1 MGPTGGNLPHGQDA
15 GFLGKTYDPFVLNAD
30 PSAKD
35 FKVPDLLPPAEI
47 GEVRLQRRKEL
58 RALVDGA
65 VKNFEASESAKLMD
79 ANFNDA
85 YRLMSSTAAREA
97 FALEKEPASVRE
109 RYGMNR
115 FGQCCLLAR
124 RLVERGVR
132 FVTVNT
138 FITVFNEITWD
149 IHGSA
154 PFSPIQ
160 AYRDLLGPMF
170 DNAYA
175 SLLEDLT
182 SRGLLDSTMVV
193 AMGEFG
199 RTPKINPAGGRDH
212 WPQCWTMSMA
222 GGGVKGGQVIGS
234 SDEIGAYPKDR
245 PVPAASVAA
254 TILHGLG
261 IEIDKELPGPRGRP
275 MPIIDRGIEPVKELF

>member
-1 MGPTGGNLPHGQDA
+1 LNSSFDQAYTLISSSKARAAFDLSQEPDA
-15 GFLGKTYDPFVLNAD
+15 L
-30 PSAKD
+30 KD
-35 FKVPDLLPPAEI
+35 
-47 GEVRLQRRKEL
+47 
-58 RALVDGA
+58 
-65 VKNFEASESAKLMD
+65 
-79 ANFNDA
+79 
-85 YRLMSSTAAREA
+85 
-97 FALEKEPASVRE
+97 
-109 RYGMNR
+109 RYGRNR
-115 FGQCCLLAR
+115 FGMSCLLAR
-124 RLVERGVR
+124 RLIEADVR
-132 FVTVNT
+132 FVTVNM
-138 FITVFNEITWD
+138 FETVFNEITWD

-175 SLLEDLT
+175 SLLEDLA

-212 WPQCWTMSMA
+212 WPQCWTMSLA

-254 TILHGLG
+254 TILYGLG
-261 IEIDKELPGPRGRP
+261 VDLDKELPGLQGRP
-275 MPIIDRGIEPVKELF
+275 MPVVDRGIEPVRELF